1 MSRHSHLAQFMRTK
15 KNTTVDEYVHLWRCI
30 DITSPVVPDSR
41 GNAPLLVT
49 GSGTGAISTI
59 DGDSAFTGTD
69 GPIKLLYDDLDLDL
83 RAGGDDYT
91 IIVAIAYHA
100 LNNILYSDDD
110 KGLSFLPINST
121 ALRVFDNDG
130 AGYNRFN
137 WHNGPGVKQFYA
149 YTRSGGTER
158 FGTVQSST
166 DSIYFDYAV
175 SSPPAESESLLF
187 GNDVIAAPGS
197 AFYWIA
203 ISNLVMT
210 DAQLKQAYIDG
221 RPPV

>member
-1 MSRHSHLAQFMRTK
+1 MRTK

-59 DGDSAFTGTD
+59 DGDSAFTGTA

-91 IIVAIAYHA
+91 IIVAVAYHA
-100 LNNILYSDDD
+100 YNAILHSDDS
-110 KGLSFLPINST
+110 KGLSFQPASST
-121 ALRVFDNDG
+121 ALSVFRNDG
-130 AGYNRFN
+130 GAFSRFN

-149 YTRSGGTER
+149 YTRSGGTEMLYS
-158 FGTVQSST
+158 VKSST
-166 DSIYFDYAV
+166 DAPSVAATV
-175 SSPPAESESLLF
+175 SSPPVASESLLF
-187 GNDVIAAPGS
+187 GNNVIAAPGS

-203 ISNLVMT
+203 ISNLVKT